1 MTLNMNKAG
10 LTAIVLLVMLASLA
24 LVGCEHPVAASGA
37 NEAGYTGALDVS
49 YEGAL
54 DATSQLALGT
64 VQLEGT
70 PNAVTEAQA
79 RQLLPLW
86 QALQSGVL
94 QGTSE
99 RDAVI
104 RQIEHTMSSAQIQ
117 AIVAMRL
124 TDADAATWMESQ
136 AGAFSAPGGAPQGD
150 ASQWTAPQGG
160 SGRAQRPSGA
170 GQGLTDEQIAQ
181 MRQRFQDASPEDLA
195 TRRAQFAGQA
205 GTTVRASAGSSR
217 MLMAAVTRL
226 LVERSGA
233 DAVPQEPPDATP
245 AALVPETVEPIETPD
260 AAPMTATPE
269 ATPAPSETS
278 TPAETPTTETTPAPA
293 ETSTPAETPTPEAT
307 PTSSTAPTATPAAEQ
322 AAAPTSTSAVY
333 TVRAGDTLAAI
344 AQAYGVT
351 VSAIA
356 EANGIQDANVI
367 DAGQALVI
375 PDPARVPMASV
386 GGTVA
391 SLPDLPSAATS
402 GQAVAS
408 PSDVPV
414 ASASSGSLT
423 WLPDTNPGP
432 PFSIEV
438 SLNRATQDPV
448 VEKSQRYEV
457 IGLVR
462 NDGDQTYAI
471 SAIHVTFYDASGF
484 RGTFSPA
491 IRDGKLVGGEW
502 HWHGAVAAEFAAPL
516 LAPGE
521 SWPFSIAITGQDMT
535 SFLIHADATPTRQQ
549 SVPVSLG
556 DVVARDDG
564 TGYVRITGTAT
575 NDSPYNVK
583 GVTVSGVLLD
593 EGGHI
598 VSVGSTYGLES
609 GIQPGASV
617 SFDLRVLKEAYAS
630 YQLYA
635 QAERDW
641 N

>member
-1 MTLNMNKAG
+1 MNKVG
-10 LTAIVLLVMLASLA
+10 LGAIVLLLILALLA
-24 LVGCEHPVAASGA
+24 LVGCERPVAATGSGS
-37 NEAGYTGALDVS
+37 ETGYTGALDVS

-70 PNAVTEAQA
+70 PNAVTETQA
-79 RQLLPLW
+79 RELLPLW
-86 QALQSGVL
+86 QALQSGAL
-94 QGTSE
+94 QGTDE

-104 RQIEHTMSSAQIQ
+104 RQIEHTMGDAQIQ

-124 TDADAATWMESQ
+124 TEANVATWAESQ
-136 AGAFSAPGGAPQGD
+136 AGALPVPGEASQGD
-150 ASQWTAPQGG
+150 TSQWTAPQGG
-160 SGRAQRPSGA
+160 SGGGQRPSGA

-181 MRQRFQDASPEDLA
+181 MRQRFQDASPEDLV
-195 TRRAQFAGQA
+195 TRRAQFAGQGGQP
-205 GTTVRASAGSSR
+205 GTALRASAGSSR
-217 MLMAAVTRL
+217 LLMAAVTRL

-245 AALVPETVEPIETPD
+245 AALVPETVEPVETPN
-260 AAPMTATPE
+260 AAAVTA
-269 ATPAPSETS
+269 TS
-278 TPAETPTTETTPAPA
+278 TPAEASAPA
-293 ETSTPAETPTPEAT
+293 ATPTPEAT
-307 PTSSTAPTATPAAEQ
+307 STPPPAPVLTATPAPEQ
-322 AAAPTSTSAVY
+322 AAAPASTSAVY

-351 VSAIA
+351 VSAIV
-356 EANGIQDANVI
+356 EANGIQDPNTIAV
-367 DAGQALVI
+367 GQALVI
-375 PDPARVPMASV
+375 PDPAQAPTASV
-386 GGTVA
+386 GRAAA
-391 SLPDLPSAATS
+391 SPS
-402 GQAVAS
+402 QAVAS

-414 ASASSGSLT
+414 AAASTGALT

-438 SLNRATQDPV
+438 SLNRATQDPLV
-448 VEKSQRYEV
+448 DKSQRYEV
-457 IGLVR
+457 TGLVR

-491 IRDGKLVGGEW
+491 MRDGKLVGGEW
-502 HWHGAVAAEFAAPL
+502 HWHGEVAAEFAAPL

-521 SWPFSIAITGQDMT
+521 SWPFSIAITGQDMA
-535 SFLIHADATPTRQQ
+535 SFLIHADAAPTSQQ
-549 SVPVSLG
+549 SVPISLS

-564 TGYVRITGTAT
+564 TGHVRITGTAT
-575 NDSPYNVK
+575 NDSPYVVK

-593 EGGHI
+593 AGSHI

-609 GIQPGASV
+609 GIRPGASV
-617 SFDLRVLKEAYAS
+617 SFDLRVSKEAYAS

>member
-1 MTLNMNKAG
+1 VNRNGSLKVSKAG
-10 LTAIVLLVMLASLA
+10 LTAIVLLLMLVPLA
-24 LVGCEHPVAASGA
+24 LVGCERPVAATGSGS
-37 NEAGYTGALDVS
+37 ETGYAGALDVS

-54 DATSQLALGT
+54 DVTSQLALGT
-64 VQLEGT
+64 MRLEGT
-70 PNAVTEAQA
+70 PNAVTKAQA
-79 RQLLPLW
+79 GQLLSLW
-86 QALQSGVL
+86 RALQSGAL
-94 QGTSE
+94 QGTDE

-104 RQIEHTMSSAQIQ
+104 RQIERAMGDAQIQ

-124 TDADAATWMESQ
+124 TEADVATWAESQ
-136 AGAFSAPGGAPQGD
+136 AGVLPVPGGAPQGD
-150 ASQWTAPQGG
+150 TSQLTAPQGG
-160 SGRAQRPSGA
+160 SGGGQRPSGA

-195 TRRAQFAGQA
+195 TRRAQFAGQGGQP
-205 GTTVRASAGSSR
+205 GTVVRASAGSSR
-217 MLMAAVTRL
+217 LLMAAVTRL

-233 DAVPQEPPDATP
+233 DAVPQESPDATP
-245 AALVPETVEPIETPD
+245 AALVPERVEPVETLN
-260 AAPMTATPE
+260 AAAVTA
-269 ATPAPSETS
+269 TS
-278 TPAETPTTETTPAPA
+278 TPAEASAPA
-293 ETSTPAETPTPEAT
+293 AT
-307 PTSSTAPTATPAAEQ
+307 PTSEATSTPPPAPVLTATPAPEQ
-322 AAAPTSTSAVY
+322 AAAPASTSAVY

-351 VSAIA
+351 VSAIV
-356 EANGIQDANVI
+356 EANGIQDPNLIEV
-367 DAGQALVI
+367 GQELVI
-375 PDPARVPMASV
+375 PDPARVPTTSA

-391 SLPDLPSAATS
+391 SAPDVPAAATL

-408 PSDVPV
+408 PSEVPV
-414 ASASSGSLT
+414 AAASSGSLT

-438 SLNRATQDPV
+438 SLNRATQDPLV
-448 VEKSQRYEV
+448 DKSQRYEV
-457 IGLVR
+457 TGLVR
-462 NDGDQTYAI
+462 NDGDQTYAV
-471 SAIHVTFYDASGF
+471 SAIHVTFFDASGF

-502 HWHGAVAAEFAAPL
+502 HWHGEVAAEFAAPL

-521 SWPFSIAITGQDMT
+521 SWPFSIAITGQDMA
-535 SFLIHADATPTRQQ
+535 SFLIHADAAPTSQQ
-549 SVPVSLG
+549 SVPVSLS

-564 TGYVRITGTAT
+564 TGHVRITGTAT
-575 NDSPYNVK
+575 NASPYVVK

-593 EGGHI
+593 AGSHI

-609 GIQPGASV
+609 GLQPGASV
-617 SFDLRVLKEAYAS
+617 SFDLRVSKETYAS